1 MPNGTSRPHIH
12 KDRKH
17 ASDVHKYGQGL
28 FFYHTKKVGLGVGVK
43 WGAGVLVTHI
53 LDEDGKESW
62 SAPVLY
68 KVHEVSLGLLAGAG
82 SVPFIVPFVAL
93 QNNGTMQCQNAQ
105 RNC

>member
-1 MPNGTSRPHIH
+1 MPAHLCC
-12 KDRKH
+12 
-17 ASDVHKYGQGL
+17 VGQGL

-68 KVHEVSLGLLAGAG
+68 KVHEVSLGLLAGAVT
-82 SVPFIVPFVAL
+82 SSSLLFSFCTDRLL
-93 QNNGTMQCQNAQ
+93 QA
-105 RNC
+105 